1 MHFDPKSAK
10 ETYSELPT
18 DELVRIAFLDNGY
31 VLEAKKL
38 AEDELA
44 RRKFPR

>member
-1 MHFDPKSAK
+1 
-10 ETYSELPT
+10 
-18 DELVRIAFLDNGY
+18 LDNGY